1 MDIYAKPVFS
11 ENRSMMLVISPNC
24 ETIIMDVMRIKVL
37 IDLIDARHQLSFR
50 CFESGY
56 PFE

>member
-1 MDIYAKPVFS
+1 
-11 ENRSMMLVISPNC
+11 MMLVISPNC

-50 CFESGY
+50 YFESGY